1 MSITRSAPV
10 AVQVNQILRE
20 RIRQGVYPPG
30 SKLPSESELSLE
42 FDVSRA
48 TIRTVLARLA
58 AEGLILRK
66 QGDGTYVNE
75 RIGDVNTHL
84 GGLWEF
90 GRLIES
96 SGYQPSIKALEVVKR
111 SATHA
116 EAQKLAIKPGDEV
129 LELKRLF
136 FADENPVIL
145 ATNVIEY
152 TRIDQSAGKPDGRIP
167 IREFIQRYC
176 HRKIAYAISDVRA
189 KLADG
194 EISDILGQEAG
205 APLLNI
211 DITFYDRDNQPLI
224 CGNSFYN
231 DTELRLRLV
240 QAWE

>member
-20 RIRQGVYPPG
+20 RIRREIYSPG
-30 SKLPSESELSLE
+30 SRLPSESELSLE

-96 SGYQPSIKALEVVKR
+96 SGYQPSIKPLAVLKR
-111 SATHA
+111 SATRA
-116 EAQKLAIKPGDEV
+116 EAHKLDIEPGSEV

-136 FADENPVIL
+136 FAGEIPVIL
-145 ATNVIEY
+145 ATNVIGH
-152 TRIDQSAGKPDGRIP
+152 TRIDQSLGQPDGRLP
-167 IREFIQRYC
+167 IREIVQRYC
-176 HRKIAYAISDVRA
+176 HRKIAYAISDVQA
-189 KLADG
+189 TTADG
-194 EISDILGQEAG
+194 EIIDILGKEPG

-211 DITFYDRDNQPLI
+211 EITFYDRDNQPLI
-224 CGNSFYN
+224 CGNSYYN
-231 DTELRLRLV
+231 DAELRLRLV